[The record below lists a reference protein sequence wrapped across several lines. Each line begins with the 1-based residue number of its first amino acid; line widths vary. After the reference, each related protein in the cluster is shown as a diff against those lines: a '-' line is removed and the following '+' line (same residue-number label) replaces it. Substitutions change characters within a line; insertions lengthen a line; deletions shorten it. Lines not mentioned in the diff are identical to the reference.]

1 MTQVTRKRLELGM
14 YMFLIAEAV
23 FFFLLILAFR
33 YLAATPSL
41 SSRNGWILTALLA
54 AGSVSIWRRWRWAT
68 VALGA
73 AFVIAVVVLGAP
85 LLVMIHALH
94 ILAGLIAVAIIPASA
109 FRVMALYWHF
119 FTAVWIAIFLIVYSG
134 GVA

>member
-1 MTQVTRKRLELGM
+1 MS
-14 YMFLIAEAV
+14 MFLIAEAV

-33 YLAATPSL
+33 YFAVIPRL

-54 AGSVSIWRRWRWAT
+54 AGSVSLWRGWRWVT

-73 AFVIAVVVLGAP
+73 AFLIALLAMGASVLTG
-85 LLVMIHALH
+85 IHALH
-94 ILAGLIAVAIIPASA
+94 VLAGVIALAIVPASA
-109 FRVMALYWHF
+109 LRAMALYWYF
-119 FTAVWIAIFLIVYSG
+119 FTAVWLAIFLFVYSG